1 MVATFVIARKIYQFE
16 IKDSEIQKYP
26 LCLGNISGDCSAYS
40 MKKKKKKKKNTPGL
54 NGYVYDFSVDYR
66 ALILLILPIFINI

>member
-40 MKKKKKKKKNTPGL
+40 MKKKKKKKKHPRIKW
-54 NGYVYDFSVDYR
+54 VCVRF
-66 ALILLILPIFINI
+66 FC

>member
-40 MKKKKKKKKNTPGL
+40 MKKKKKKKKKTQ
-54 NGYVYDFSVDYR
+54 D
-66 ALILLILPIFINI
+66 

>member
-40 MKKKKKKKKNTPGL
+40 MKKKKKKKKTPQ
-54 NGYVYDFSVDYR
+54 D
-66 ALILLILPIFINI
+66 

>member
-16 IKDSEIQKYP
+16 IKDSEIQKYL

-40 MKKKKKKKKNTPGL
+40 MKKKKKKKHPRIKW
-54 NGYVYDFSVDYR
+54 VCVRF
-66 ALILLILPIFINI
+66 FC